1 MSGGHPLNIIEK
13 LQPVIIL
20 FSVVLGVILGHIQ
33 GIGLYAEYL
42 IVPFL
47 MIMLYGVFLQ
57 IPVHEIKKSF
67 KNTKFTTS
75 SLIMNFIW
83 TPIFAWFLGSI
94 FLYDIPSV
102 WLGFIMLMV
111 TPCTDWYLV
120 FTGISK
126 GNTALSTAILPLNLI
141 LQLILLPVYLFILGG
156 TLVNIDLYV
165 LFKGIILVLAIPYG
179 TAYITRKLITE
190 IKNEEW
196 LQYNILSK
204 IGSNQI
210 ILLSLAIVAMFASQG
225 QVLINNPEILLKLLI
240 PTLIFF
246 IVNFIVGQGICRV
259 LKFNYEDTVSL
270 NLTTLARNS
279 PIALAIA
286 VAAFPNE
293 PLIAL
298 ALVIGPL
305 IELPVLIGVSQ
316 LLLLLRKH
324 TKLSVEHDLKESQ

>member
-1 MSGGHPLNIIEK
+1 MNIIEK

-20 FSVVLGVILGHIQ
+20 MSVVLGVILGHIQ
-33 GIGLYAEYL
+33 GIGLYAEYF

-57 IPVHEIKKSF
+57 IPVGEIKKSF

-75 SLIMNFIW
+75 SLIMNFFW

-120 FTGISK
+120 FTGIAK
-126 GNTALSTAILPLNLI
+126 GNTALSTAILPLNLV

-165 LFKGIILVLAIPYG
+165 LCKGILFVLAIPFG
-179 TAYITRKLITE
+179 TAYMTRKGIAR
-190 IKNEEW
+190 IKNGEW
-196 LQYNILSK
+196 LQNKILSK
-204 IGSNQI
+204 IGFHQI

-246 IVNFIVGQGICRV
+246 IVNFIMGQGVGQI

-316 LLLLLRKH
+316 LLLLLRKY
-324 TKLSVEHDLKESQ
+324 TKLSVENDLKESQ